1 MTNLEEMD
9 NLVGSLPAPDPE
21 HVKEGCLD
29 CRSTQAL
36 SELLDFALAVAK
48 LTAEAYAQG
57 MEFKALDGDITVD
70 AEDLKALLITLKGG
84 I

>member
-1 MTNLEEMD
+1 MTDLEEMD
-9 NLVGSLPAPDPE
+9 DLVGSLPAPDPE
-21 HVKEGCLD
+21 HIKEGCLD

-36 SELLDFALAVAK
+36 SELLEFALGVAK

-57 MEFKALDGDITVD
+57 MEYRALDREITVD